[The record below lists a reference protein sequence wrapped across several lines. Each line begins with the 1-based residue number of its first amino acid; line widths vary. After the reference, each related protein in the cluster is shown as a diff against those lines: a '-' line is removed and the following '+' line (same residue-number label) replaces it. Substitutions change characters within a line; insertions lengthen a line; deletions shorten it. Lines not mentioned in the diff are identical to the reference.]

1 MVVKG
6 SDSLKRVSLVQ
17 GNAAQNPSS
26 TWGGRGVCM
35 LSAEVQ
41 EAGRLGLRSAAR
53 QPLFGEVVRFEDVSN
68 ANGRR
73 GCHRGRLSAR
83 RHARERRRTRR
94 YETAWRLLED
104 SRSSA
109 AAAPSGPSHYRMSG
123 ACIGVMQVC
132 SSEASGV
139 KPSGCDGGG
148 QLVCSSDAAEDA
160 RVKGGVRKPSVR
172 KQSGGVN
179 SRR

>member
-6 SDSLKRVSLVQ
+6 SDSRKRVSLVQ

-53 QPLFGEVVRFEDVSN
+53 QPLVGEVVRFEDVTN

-73 GCHRGRLSAR
+73 GCHRGRLSLSAR
-83 RHARERRRTRR
+83 RHARERQRTRR
-94 YETAWRLLED
+94 YETAWRLLEE

-109 AAAPSGPSHYRMSG
+109 AAAPSGPTHYRSTGVPVYRMSG
-123 ACIGVMQVC
+123 ACIGR
-132 SSEASGV
+132 SE
-139 KPSGCDGGG
+139 
-148 QLVCSSDAAEDA
+148 
-160 RVKGGVRKPSVR
+160 
-172 KQSGGVN
+172 
-179 SRR
+179 

>member
-6 SDSLKRVSLVQ
+6 SVSRRRVSLVR
-17 GNAAQNPSS
+17 GNAAQSIVDQ
-26 TWGGRGVCM
+26 GRGVCV

-53 QPLFGEVVRFEDVSN
+53 QPLVGEVVRFDDVSN

-109 AAAPSGPSHYRMSG
+109 AAAPSVPTHYRMSG
-123 ACIGVMQVC
+123 ACIGVD
-132 SSEASGV
+132 SGA
-139 KPSGCDGGG
+139 GLQLGGIRG
-148 QLVCSSDAAEDA
+148 QAI
-160 RVKGGVRKPSVR
+160 RV
-172 KQSGGVN
+172 
-179 SRR
+179 